1 MKRLLVIVLSSFL
14 FACGG
19 GGGGVETTTYVASDP
34 APSTDTSND
43 TSQDATSDTSPTAID
58 VPEDFDFSNFHT
70 VALSFTV
77 PGDLVGQI
85 DYKIA
90 GEWDGQVQDLY
101 IGRGY
106 ANQQRTVDINVPT
119 AIDSVRIEYMAFDKN
134 SGTAQIS
141 IIEESI

>member
-1 MKRLLVIVLSSFL
+1 MKRLLVILLSSAL

-34 APSTDTSND
+34 APSTDTSNNTSD
-43 TSQDATSDTSPTAID
+43 TTTDTSPTAID

-134 SGTAQIS
+134 SGTAQVS

>member
-34 APSTDTSND
+34 APNTDTSSN
-43 TSQDATSDTSPTAID
+43 TSGTSTDTSPTAID

-70 VALSFTV
+70 VALPFTV
-77 PGDLVGQI
+77 PGGLVGQI

-106 ANQQRTVDINVPT
+106 ANQQRTVDINLPT

-134 SGTAQIS
+134 TGNVQVLVEEVS
-141 IIEESI
+141 I

>member
-19 GGGGVETTTYVASDP
+19 GGGVETTTFVASDP
-34 APSTDTSND
+34 APSTDTSSN
-43 TSQDATSDTSPTAID
+43 TSGTSTDTSPTAID
-58 VPEDFDFSNFHT
+58 VPQDFDFSNFHT

-119 AIDSVRIEYMAFDKN
+119 ALDSVRIEYMAFDKN
-134 SGTAQIS
+134 SGSAQIS

>member
-14 FACGG
+14 FACG

-34 APSTDTSND
+34 APSTDTSSN
-43 TSQDATSDTSPTAID
+43 TSGTSTDTSPTAID

-134 SGTAQIS
+134 SGTAQVS